1 MIEVRDITYTYPNGY
16 TALRNVSLTIREG
29 DFIAIMGENGA
40 GKTTLIKHFN
50 GLLKPTMGHVL
61 VDSKDT
67 RTVSVA
73 SLSRLVGIVFQNP
86 DHQLFSETVRSE
98 VAFALRNFG
107 FDDETVERRVE
118 RILGMLDLSEYAEK
132 SPFSLSGGERKRV
145 ALASVLSWDPKY
157 VVLDEPT
164 IGQDYRQ
171 KERLRMMLQQLLVQ
185 GKSVIMVSHDVEF
198 VADCRPDIVLM
209 AGGRIVAE
217 GKAEEVLT
225 NPGLLEKCSIIM
237 PQVAQLM
244 RMLDKHGLESR
255 VIDVYSAVE
264 VLKTLWRAV

>member
-1 MIEVRDITYTYPNGY
+1 
-16 TALRNVSLTIREG
+16 
-29 DFIAIMGENGA
+29 
-40 GKTTLIKHFN
+40 
-50 GLLKPTMGHVL
+50 
-61 VDSKDT
+61 
-67 RTVSVA
+67 
-73 SLSRLVGIVFQNP
+73 
-86 DHQLFSETVRSE
+86 
-98 VAFALRNFG
+98 
-107 FDDETVERRVE
+107 
-118 RILGMLDLSEYAEK
+118 
-132 SPFSLSGGERKRV
+132 
-145 ALASVLSWDPKY
+145 
-157 VVLDEPT
+157 
-164 IGQDYRQ
+164 
-171 KERLRMMLQQLLVQ
+171 LVQ

>member
-1 MIEVRDITYTYPNGY
+1 MIEVKHVTYTYPNGY
-16 TALRNVSLTIREG
+16 TALRNVSLTIQEG

-50 GLLKPTMGHVL
+50 GLLKPAKGHVT

-73 SLSRLVGIVFQNP
+73 SLSKLVGIVFQNP

-107 FDDETVERRVE
+107 FDEETVERRVN

-132 SPFSLSGGERKRV
+132 SPFALSGGERKRV

-171 KERLRMMLQQLLVQ
+171 KERLRMILQQLLSQ

-198 VADCRPDIVLM
+198 VADCKPNIVLM
-209 AGGRIVAE
+209 AGGRVIGGGA
-217 GKAEEVLT
+217 AEEVLT

-244 RMLDKHGLESR
+244 RMLGESGVGGR

-264 VLKTLWRAV
+264 SLKTLWRGG

>member
-1 MIEVRDITYTYPNGY
+1 
-16 TALRNVSLTIREG
+16 
-29 DFIAIMGENGA
+29 
-40 GKTTLIKHFN
+40 
-50 GLLKPTMGHVL
+50 
-61 VDSKDT
+61 
-67 RTVSVA
+67 
-73 SLSRLVGIVFQNP
+73 
-86 DHQLFSETVRSE
+86 

-107 FDDETVERRVE
+107 FDEETVERRVN

-132 SPFSLSGGERKRV
+132 SPFALSGGERKRV

-171 KERLRMMLQQLLVQ
+171 KERLRMILQQLLSQ

-198 VADCRPDIVLM
+198 VADCKPNIVLM
-209 AGGRIVAE
+209 AGGRVIGGGA
-217 GKAEEVLT
+217 AEEVLT

-244 RMLDKHGLESR
+244 RMLGESGVGGR

-264 VLKTLWRAV
+264 SLKTLWRGG

>member
-1 MIEVRDITYTYPNGY
+1 MIEVRDVTYTYPNGH
-16 TALRNVSLTIREG
+16 TALRSVSLTIREG
-29 DFIAIMGENGA
+29 DFVTIMGENGA

-50 GLLKPTMGHVL
+50 GLLKPTKGHVF
-61 VDSKDT
+61 VDSQDT
-67 RTVSVA
+67 RAVSVA
-73 SLSRLVGIVFQNP
+73 SLSKLVGIVFQNP

-107 FDDETVERRVE
+107 FDEETVERRVN
-118 RILGMLDLSEYAEK
+118 RVLGMLDLSEYAEK
-132 SPFSLSGGERKRV
+132 SPFALSGGERKRV

-171 KERLRMMLQQLLVQ
+171 KERLRMILQQLLSQ

-198 VADCRPDIVLM
+198 VADCKPKIVLM

-217 GKAEEVLT
+217 GEAEDVLT
-225 NPGLLEKCSIIM
+225 NPGLLEKCSLIM
-237 PQVAQLM
+237 PQVARLM
-244 RMLDKHGLESR
+244 RMLEKHGVESR
-255 VIDVYSAVE
+255 VIDVYSAVKA
-264 VLKTLWRAV
+264 LKTLWRTG